1 MQEPPAADASSAET
15 PSAETPSVETAS
27 QPFVAAWNDLV
38 STTNWDKGRIIC
50 QWREALIAEG
60 APSTEHSDEA
70 WARHVGTV
78 SSQHVGR
85 LRRVAAR
92 FGEVQRDYA
101 GLYWSHFQTA
111 LDWNDA
117 EMWLEGAVQND
128 WSVSQTRHARWEALG
143 APAELK
149 PSDNDI
155 IVAELDED
163 VQPTLDGPRKDSP
176 NETELLGTSTGEVHD
191 PSRSPEDATDDGQ
204 EVPDGVA
211 SHGTA
216 EEVEVV
222 PPVRP
227 FEDLPP
233 LPDDLADALESFKV
247 AILHHKLSDWESV
260 SRDDVLASVDALRG
274 LVLAPSEG

>member
-1 MQEPPAADASSAET
+1 MQEPPAADA
-15 PSAETPSVETAS
+15 PSVESPSVETAS

-50 QWREALIAEG
+50 QWRETLIAEG
-60 APSTEHSDEA
+60 APSTEHSDKA
-70 WARHVGTV
+70 WARRVGAV

-101 GLYWSHFQTA
+101 GLFWSHFQAA

-149 PSDNDI
+149 PNDNDI

-163 VQPTLDGPRKDSP
+163 VQPTLDGPKEDSP
-176 NETELLGTSTGEVHD
+176 NETELLGTSTDEVRD
-191 PSRSPEDATDDGQ
+191 PGQPPEDATDDAQ
-204 EVPDGVA
+204 EIVDDVA
-211 SHGTA
+211 SRGTA
-216 EEVEVV
+216 EDVEGFSKVV

-260 SRDDVLASVDALRG
+260 SRDDVLASLDALCA
-274 LVLAPSEG
+274 LALAPSDG